1 MYQINKCAFQ
11 WKMSFNPDP
20 SKQAKKVIFSI
31 KTKQISYSPLRFKN
45 GNVSQLLYQKH
56 LGIFPDAQITFEEHL
71 KVITTELNKTIGLIR
86 KFQYILLR
94 PALMAIYKAF
104 VRAHLDYSDLIYDEA
119 YSETYHQKL
128 QFIQYNA
135 CLALSGSI
143 GGSSRKKLYQ
153 ELGLK
158 SLQRRRWYRKRS
170 LFYKIFKETNLLNFS
185 I

>member
-20 SKQAKKVIFSI
+20 SKQAQKVIFSI

-86 KFQYILLR
+86 KFPIYFTKTSINGYIQS
-94 PALMAIYKAF
+94 F
-104 VRAHLDYSDLIYDEA
+104 CES
-119 YSETYHQKL
+119 T
-128 QFIQYNA
+128 
-135 CLALSGSI
+135 
-143 GGSSRKKLYQ
+143 SRL
-153 ELGLK
+153 
-158 SLQRRRWYRKRS
+158 
-170 LFYKIFKETNLLNFS
+170 
-185 I
+185 